1 MIFTGFEFGR
11 HMNSQGS
18 LFGYVIWSLLLV
30 VHVYVTQ
37 IFGMQVESVKQTAR
51 LIYQT
56 ALMESGFML
65 NDPKDFAS
73 SIYSSVKASLNISPD
88 AVVEEEEDAEEEVQT
103 EVKESPEGDN
113 VDAAKYEAETESSF
127 KDEL

>member
-1 MIFTGFEFGR
+1 M
-11 HMNSQGS
+11 
-18 LFGYVIWSLLLV
+18 
-30 VHVYVTQ
+30 Q
-37 IFGMQVESVKQTAR
+37 ISGLQESSVKQTAR

-73 SIYSSVKASLNISPD
+73 GIYNTVKASLNINPD
-88 AVVEEEEDAEEEVQT
+88 AVVEDEDDVEEDAEVDSKGDAADD
-103 EVKESPEGDN
+103 VKEDIVS
-113 VDAAKYEAETESSF
+113 ESDV

>member
-1 MIFTGFEFGR
+1 M
-11 HMNSQGS
+11 
-18 LFGYVIWSLLLV
+18 
-30 VHVYVTQ
+30 
-37 IFGMQVESVKQTAR
+37 KQTGR

-73 SIYSSVKASLNISPD
+73 GIYNSVKASLNISPD
-88 AVVEEEEDAEEEVQT
+88 AAVEEEDDVEEDAEVDSKDAT
-103 EVKESPEGDN
+103 PKGD
-113 VDAAKYEAETESSF
+113 DAADAIKEETVSEYDF